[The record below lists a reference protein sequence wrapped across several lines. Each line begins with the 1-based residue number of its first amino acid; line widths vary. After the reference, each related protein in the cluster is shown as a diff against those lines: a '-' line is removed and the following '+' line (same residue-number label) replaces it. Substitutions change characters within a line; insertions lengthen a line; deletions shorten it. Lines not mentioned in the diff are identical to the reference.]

1 MFRYMRRSKQVLTK
15 EASIEILNRNT
26 SGVLALYGDHAYPY
40 AVPLNYVYSN
50 QRIYFHS
57 AKSGHKIDA
66 MKQHAKVSFC
76 VIDQDEI
83 IQEEYTSY
91 FRSVIVFGQ
100 ASIVEDEK
108 EKQEALLALA
118 YKYSPD
124 LTMMQHEDTIHKE
137 FDFVSIIALDIEHIS
152 GKEAIEL
159 VQRKQTK

>member
-124 LTMMQHEDTIHKE
+124 LTMMQHEDAIRKE
-137 FDFVSIIALDIEHIS
+137 FSLVSVIALDIEHIS

-159 VQRKQTK
+159 IE